1 MKHHPSSMTAHGMS
15 HHAAG
20 MMHDASALA
29 AAVHQCTAAASA
41 QGAKGPSIR
50 AAHAEPLER

>member
-1 MKHHPSSMTAHGMS
+1 MTAHGMS